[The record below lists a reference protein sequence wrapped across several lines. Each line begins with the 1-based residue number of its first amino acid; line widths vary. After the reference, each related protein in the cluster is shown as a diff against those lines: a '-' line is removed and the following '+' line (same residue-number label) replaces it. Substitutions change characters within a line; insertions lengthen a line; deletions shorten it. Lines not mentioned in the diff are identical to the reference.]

1 MSVSQVTT
9 HILDTGSGRPA
20 AGVAVVLYVREGENW
35 TLVGKGETD
44 ADGRIKNLGP
54 EQIPGGAYRLNFAIG
69 DYYAALGT
77 DTFFPEVDLNFTV
90 ADTGEHY
97 HVPLL
102 LSPFAFSTYRGS

>member
-20 AGVAVVLYVREGENW
+20 TGVAVVLYVRDGDDW

-54 EQIPGGAYRLNFAIG
+54 ERIPGGAYRLNIATG
-69 DYYAALGT
+69 AYYEGLGT
-77 DTFFPEVDLNFTV
+77 ETFFPEVDLHFTV
-90 ADTGEHY
+90 SDAGEHY

>member
-1 MSVSQVTT
+1 MSVSQITT

-20 AGVAVVLYVREGENW
+20 ADVPVVLSVNNDGAWSEVARG
-35 TLVGKGETD
+35 VTD

-54 EQIPGGAYRLNFAIG
+54 EAVAGGTYKLTFATG
-69 DYYAALGT
+69 QYYAGAGQ
-77 DTFFPEVDLNFTV
+77 DTFFPEVDLTFSV